1 MVSGRRVRGRTPGR
15 VGGIGTVD
23 LPASRADA
31 LVLDAADPIAG
42 ARDRFALPEG
52 IVYLDGNSLGPP
64 PREVFERIAEVLRDE
79 WSSDLV
85 RSWTS
90 HGWIE
95 LPERV
100 AGAIAT
106 LIGADQ
112 IEVTV
117 ADSTS
122 VNIFKLLGA
131 ALRLRPGRAVI
142 LSERE
147 NFGTDLYVA
156 QGLADHL
163 GDDVSLRLVDRSQ
176 LGAGLD
182 DDVAVLMLTHVDF
195 RTGEM
200 HDMEAWTAAA
210 HEAGA
215 LILWDLAHSAG
226 AVPVDLRSCEA
237 DLAVGCGYKYL
248 NGGPGAPAFAYV
260 ARRHHERLQSPLWG
274 WMGHDAPFD
283 FDLDYRP
290 APGVGG
296 LRVGTPPILSL
307 AALECGVGGISE
319 IGVDA
324 LRSKSVALT
333 ELFIA
338 LVERDCGGH
347 GLELASPRER
357 DRRGSQV
364 SFRHP
369 EAYAIMQAL
378 IADGV
383 IGDFRAP
390 DLLRFGFAPAYVRYV
405 DVWNAVASLR
415 HIMENETWD
424 RAEYKDRAK
433 VT

>member
-1 MVSGRRVRGRTPGR
+1 
-15 VGGIGTVD
+15 VD

-31 LVLDAADPIAG
+31 LVLDAADPIAR

-226 AVPVDLRSCEA
+226 AVLVDLRSCEA

>member
-1 MVSGRRVRGRTPGR
+1 M
-15 VGGIGTVD
+15 D
-23 LPASRADA
+23 LPASPEEA
-31 LVLDAADPIAG
+31 LVFDAADPIAG
-42 ARDRFALPEG
+42 ARDRFALSEG
-52 IVYLDGNSLGPP
+52 VVYLDGNSLGPP

-106 LIGADQ
+106 LIGADP
-112 IEVTV
+112 IEVAV

-131 ALRLRPGRAVI
+131 ALRLRPGRSVI
-142 LSERE
+142 LSEME

-156 QGLADHL
+156 QGLADLL
-163 GDDVSLRLVDRSQ
+163 GDEVFLRLVDRSQ
-176 LGAGLD
+176 LEAGLD
-182 DDVAVLMLTHVDF
+182 DDVAVVMLTHVDF

-200 HDMEAWTAAA
+200 HDMEARTAAA

-215 LILWDLAHSAG
+215 LVLWDLAHSAG
-226 AVPVDLRSCEA
+226 AVPVDLGSCGA

-274 WMGHDAPFD
+274 WMGHEGPFD

-290 APGVGG
+290 APGVGV

-307 AALECGVGGISE
+307 VALDCGVEGISE

-324 LRSKSVALT
+324 LRTKSVALT

-338 LVERDCGGH
+338 LVESECAGH
-347 GLELASPRER
+347 GFELASPRDG

-369 EAYAIMQAL
+369 EGYAIVQAL

-415 HIMENETWD
+415 EAMECGRWD
-424 RAEYKDRAK
+424 RAEYKKRAK

>member
-1 MVSGRRVRGRTPGR
+1 M
-15 VGGIGTVD
+15 D
-23 LPASRADA
+23 LPVSREDA

-52 IVYLDGNSLGPP
+52 MVYLDGNSLGPP

-79 WSSDLV
+79 WSADLV

-100 AGAIAT
+100 AGVVAT

-112 IEVTV
+112 IEVVV

-122 VNIFKLLGA
+122 LNIFKLLGA

-142 LSERE
+142 LSEKE

-156 QGLADHL
+156 QGLAEHL

-200 HDMEAWTAAA
+200 HNMEAWTAAA
-210 HEAGA
+210 HDAGA
-215 LILWDLAHSAG
+215 LVLWDLAHSAG

-333 ELFIA
+333 DLFVG

-369 EAYAIMQAL
+369 EGYAIMQAL

>member
-1 MVSGRRVRGRTPGR
+1 
-15 VGGIGTVD
+15 VD

-260 ARRHHERLQSPLWG
+260 ARRHHDQLQSPLWG